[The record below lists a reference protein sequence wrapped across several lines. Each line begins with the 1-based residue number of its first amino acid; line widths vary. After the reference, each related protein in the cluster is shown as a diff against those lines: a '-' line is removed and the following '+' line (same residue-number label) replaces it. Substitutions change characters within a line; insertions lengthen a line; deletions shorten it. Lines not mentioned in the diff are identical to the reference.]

1 MAHTLAITSQKGGV
15 GKTTVALNL
24 AVALAEKGRPT
35 LLVDL
40 DPQGGIG
47 LSLAQGETTFTGITE
62 WIAGASTPSEAV
74 VKTKLD
80 GLHLLPRGRLDP
92 VEVPAYE
99 SALFEPGALGRLL
112 APLQGDYAYVI
123 LDTPA
128 GLGFTTRAA
137 LAVAD
142 HALVVAQ
149 AEPLAMRSLG
159 QVLRVLDHVRQQE
172 HPGLT
177 FLGLLPTMVDL
188 RATPSREAIESL
200 WTGFDGVFETMI
212 SRSPAYPEAS
222 LKGLPL
228 SFLAG
233 PRSPEAR
240 QFDAFATEVEATL
253 QRLKDLHEPGQAQPE
268 RQLL

>member
-1 MAHTLAITSQKGGV
+1 MAHLLAITSQKGGV

-47 LSLAQGETTFTGITE
+47 LSLAQGETAFAGLTE
-62 WIAGASTPSEAV
+62 WLAGTATPEQAV
-74 VKTKLD
+74 VPTKLD
-80 GLHLLPRGRLDP
+80 TLHLLPRGRLDP
-92 VEVPAYE
+92 VDVPAFE
-99 SALFEPGALGRLL
+99 SALFAPGTLGRLL
-112 APLQGDYAYVI
+112 EPLRSRYAYVV

-128 GLGFTTRAA
+128 GLGLTTRAA
-137 LAVAD
+137 LTVTD
-142 HALVVAQ
+142 YALVVAQ
-149 AEPLAMRSLG
+149 TEPLAMRSLG
-159 QVLRVLDHVRQQE
+159 QVLRVLDHVRQAE

-188 RATPSREAIESL
+188 KATPSRTAIEAL
-200 WTGFDGVFETMI
+200 WMGFEGVFETLI
-212 SRSPAYPEAS
+212 TRSAAYPEAS
-222 LKGLPL
+222 QKGLPM

-240 QFDAFATEVEATL
+240 QFEAFASEVEATI
-253 QRLKDLHEPGQAQPE
+253 QRLRELHEPGQPQPE